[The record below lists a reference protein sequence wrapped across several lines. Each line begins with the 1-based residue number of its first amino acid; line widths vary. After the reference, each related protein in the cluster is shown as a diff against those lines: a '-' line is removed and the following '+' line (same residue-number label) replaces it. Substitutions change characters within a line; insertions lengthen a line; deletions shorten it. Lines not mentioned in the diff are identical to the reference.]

1 MHSSVI
7 KCADDKYAFRLGP
20 MDGCIEAYCLERIS
34 NGPMPTGQPPDISS
48 IKPVINVA
56 AKRVKDEN
64 ELQFYC
70 DFNPTAN
77 TKFHY
82 KVSWTISQSSLSS
95 HELHHSEPVRY
106 LSQEDFRRKTMM
118 TEKHL
123 KAPTYFGLGVTIAC
137 SITASEDVA
146 TPESNPVISEEKFCG
161 IRALNSSNHVYISND
176 KGADIYFELT
186 VPFGCEKGFENQ
198 NSLCYL
204 DITLFIPNSETN
216 CNIPDIV
223 QRKGARN
230 SCGIRFHINDVGK
243 PQKLHIQPKYPK
255 LTANLNKPM
264 TLILATSMYEAHRLF
279 SEYAVQTMQVTVS
292 TEQNILNNK
301 YCYAVCDPHMLTF
314 DGLPY
319 ENQMAGTF
327 DLYINTEYNQKV
339 QIRTQSCNNN
349 GQTPFCVCGVAIQA
363 GSDVFAL
370 STCTNTILDVRFVQ
384 CDDRIL
390 REKVEKVSETLYRVS
405 LPSGTYVEI
414 TLSVMGHN
422 MNVYVYPS
430 VADFMKTSG
439 LCGSFDGTTTNDRLN
454 RPGFNDPDPNKS
466 WMMNTVD
473 DLFNEH
479 VALRPWEDHYRF
491 CTCNEHS
498 NSPTNI
504 ATCDVD
510 IKKTCTAKPHFADRC
525 VHSSHRK
532 RRSDF
537 GEYRQTDEGDFHKTV
552 NVAFVSKC
560 SDAINHRKE
569 RSIKTYTDET
579 ARSDCM
585 QLLNTTAFQK
595 CSSIPGLDFT
605 SIINDCVLDAKITGT
620 MDWTMSHL
628 ETIKSSC
635 MQQIDIQKMP
645 PNEDLDGMTITINGT
660 SYSNISVDN
669 ASLSLSSVITQ
680 DMFEEIRMVSCLREC
695 SGFGDCTTGSCICKK
710 GHSGEDCS
718 IDSTRPPEMKGI
730 PDEGLCDL
738 QERACKKTSVFG
750 NNLASDNQVKCKIKP
765 LEIHVTHEIVT
776 KEDYRV
782 IGVPQT
788 YMEVSCQLAQRK
800 KRSVDADIDGIVA
813 RVYNISLSNDGVNFS
828 EEDTLVVYDSACV
841 SCNKTDDTF
850 TCKKRTDFC
859 VNDGKC
865 HGIGDTIGCYVCAT
879 LGNGSAGWQPDP
891 GCTTTSYI
899 STNNGTRHGLTSNT
913 IGVGLTKSTT
923 RDGLT
928 SKTFGDGLTKSMTQ
942 DGLTSKTI
950 GDGFTESTTR
960 DGLTSNTTGDGLTK
974 SPTQDGLTSK
984 TIGAGLTK
992 STTQDGLTSKTI
1004 GDGLTKST
1012 TQDDLTSKTIGD
1024 GLTKST
1030 TQDGLTRKKIGD
1042 GLTKITTQVGLTSK
1056 TIGDGLTKSTTQD
1069 ALTRKTIGD
1078 DLTKSTTQDGMTR
1091 KTIGDDFIKST
1102 IQVGLTSK
1110 KIGDGL
1116 AKTTT
1121 KDGLTRKT
1129 IGDDFTKSTTQVGLT
1144 SKNIGDGLAKTTTQD
1159 GLTRKTSKGR
1169 SSPITTRHGLTSNTI
1184 GVGLTKSTTRDGL
1197 TSKTFGD
1204 GLTKS
1209 MTQDGLTNETS
1220 GDGFTESTARDG
1232 LTSKTT
1238 GDGLTKSPTQDGL
1251 TSKTIGAGLTKS
1263 TTQDGLTSKT
1273 IGDGLTKSPTQDD
1286 LTSKTIGD
1294 GLTKSTT
1301 QDGLTRKTIGDG
1313 LTKITTRVGLTSKTI
1328 GDGLTKSTSQDG
1340 LTRKTIGDDLT
1351 KSTTQDGL
1359 TRKTIGDH
1367 FTNST
1372 TQVGLTSKK
1381 IGDGLAKTT
1390 SQDGLTRKT
1399 SKGRSSPITKSNGDR
1414 LMAPNTVY
1422 ILVSILCGLFL
1433 FC

>member
-1 MHSSVI
+1 MAYVERNTFAPAVVKHIYTLGFLFATVHGSNANNPCTDASTPQLGSLRQRLVGYKLAQGEDAICDTYIDEGWYLLDGVVLASTNQRCGTLKNWYRNTNISLPDKLNVETDIELCRNGPGGDCDVRMHSSVI
-7 KCADDKYAFRLGP
+7 KCADDKYAFRLIP
-20 MDGCIEAYCLERIS
+20 MAGCIEAYCLERIS
-34 NGPMPTGQPPDISS
+34 NGPMPTGQPPDITS

-56 AKRVKDEN
+56 VNRVKDEN

-95 HELHHSEPVRY
+95 HELHRSEPVRY
-106 LSQEDFRRKTMM
+106 LSQEDFRGKTMM

-137 SITASEDVA
+137 SITASEELE

-161 IRALNSSNHVYISND
+161 IKALNSSNFVHISND
-176 KGADIYFELT
+176 RGADIYFELT
-186 VPFGCEKGFENQ
+186 IPFGCEKGFENQ

-204 DITLFIPNSETN
+204 DVTLFIPNSDTN

-223 QRKGARN
+223 QRKGTRN

-255 LTANLNKPM
+255 LTANLNNPM
-264 TLILATSMYEAHRLF
+264 TLILATSKYETHQLF
-279 SEYAVQTMQVTVS
+279 SDYAVDTMQVTVS

-314 DGLPY
+314 DGLTY
-319 ENQMAGTF
+319 ENQMAGIF
-327 DLYINTEYNQKV
+327 DLYINTDYNQKV
-339 QIRTQSCNNN
+339 QIQTKPCNNN
-349 GQTPFCVCGVAIQA
+349 GQTPFCVCGVAVQA

-370 STCTNTILDVRFVQ
+370 STCLNTILDVRFVR

-414 TLSVMGHN
+414 ILGIMGHN

-466 WMMNTVD
+466 WMVNTVD

-479 VALRPWEDHYRF
+479 VALRHWEDHYRF
-491 CTCNEHS
+491 CTCNERS
-498 NSPTNI
+498 TSPTNI

-532 RRSDF
+532 RRSKF
-537 GEYRQTDEGDFHKTV
+537 GEYRPTDEGDFHKTV
-552 NVAFVSKC
+552 NVAFVSKYRG
-560 SDAINHRKE
+560 AINHRKE
-569 RSIKTYTDET
+569 RSLKTYTDET

-595 CSSIPGLDFT
+595 CSSIQGLDFS

-645 PNEDLDGMTITINGT
+645 PKEDLDGMTITINGT

-680 DMFEEIRMVSCLREC
+680 DMFEDIRMVSCLREC
-695 SGFGDCTTGSCICKK
+695 SGQGDCTNGSCICKK

-730 PDEGLCDL
+730 PDDGFCDL
-738 QERACKKTSVFG
+738 QERVCKKTSVFG
-750 NNLASDNQVKCKIKP
+750 NNLAFDNQVKCKIKP

-800 KRSVDADIDGIVA
+800 KRSVDAEIDDIMA
-813 RVYNISLSNDGVNFS
+813 RVYNISLSNNGVNFS
-828 EEDTLVVYDSACV
+828 EKDTLLVYDSACV
-841 SCNKTDDTF
+841 NCNKTEDTF
-850 TCKKRTDFC
+850 TCKKLTGFC

-865 HGIGDTIGCYVCAT
+865 HRIGYTIGCYVCAV
-879 LGNGSAGWQPDP
+879 LGNGSAEWQPGP
-891 GCTTTSYI
+891 GCTTTSYA
-899 STNNGTRHGLTSNT
+899 SKNNGTRNGLTSNT
-913 IGVGLTKSTT
+913 IGQGLTKSMTQNGLKGNTIGDGLTKSTT

-942 DGLTSKTI
+942 DGLT
-950 GDGFTESTTR
+950 
-960 DGLTSNTTGDGLTK
+960 
-974 SPTQDGLTSK
+974 
-984 TIGAGLTK
+984 
-992 STTQDGLTSKTI
+992 
-1004 GDGLTKST
+1004 
-1012 TQDDLTSKTIGD
+1012 
-1024 GLTKST
+1024 
-1030 TQDGLTRKKIGD
+1030 
-1042 GLTKITTQVGLTSK
+1042 
-1056 TIGDGLTKSTTQD
+1056 
-1069 ALTRKTIGD
+1069 
-1078 DLTKSTTQDGMTR
+1078 
-1091 KTIGDDFIKST
+1091 
-1102 IQVGLTSK
+1102 
-1110 KIGDGL
+1110 
-1116 AKTTT
+1116 
-1121 KDGLTRKT
+1121 
-1129 IGDDFTKSTTQVGLT
+1129 
-1144 SKNIGDGLAKTTTQD
+1144 
-1159 GLTRKTSKGR
+1159 
-1169 SSPITTRHGLTSNTI
+1169 
-1184 GVGLTKSTTRDGL
+1184 
-1197 TSKTFGD
+1197 
-1204 GLTKS
+1204 
-1209 MTQDGLTNETS
+1209 
-1220 GDGFTESTARDG
+1220 AR
-1232 LTSKTT
+1232 
-1238 GDGLTKSPTQDGL
+1238 
-1251 TSKTIGAGLTKS
+1251 
-1263 TTQDGLTSKT
+1263 
-1273 IGDGLTKSPTQDD
+1273 
-1286 LTSKTIGD
+1286 
-1294 GLTKSTT
+1294 
-1301 QDGLTRKTIGDG
+1301 
-1313 LTKITTRVGLTSKTI
+1313 
-1328 GDGLTKSTSQDG
+1328 
-1340 LTRKTIGDDLT
+1340 
-1351 KSTTQDGL
+1351 
-1359 TRKTIGDH
+1359 
-1367 FTNST
+1367 
-1372 TQVGLTSKK
+1372 
-1381 IGDGLAKTT
+1381 
-1390 SQDGLTRKT
+1390 
-1399 SKGRSSPITKSNGDR
+1399 PITKSNGDR
-1414 LMAPNTVY
+1414 LMAHTIVY
-1422 ILVSILCGLFL
+1422 VLVVLLC
-1433 FC
+1433 